1 MHNDLCLAPYEV
13 KMINYEEEI
22 KRFKPSLDVEQIE
35 DAIAKTDLTD
45 MNDIMTKLIEDLV
58 KKDDETR

>member
-1 MHNDLCLAPYEV
+1 
-13 KMINYEEEI
+13 MINYEEEI

-58 KKDDETR
+58 KKDDKTR

>member
-13 KMINYEEEI
+13 EMINYEEEI

>member
-1 MHNDLCLAPYEV
+1 
-13 KMINYEEEI
+13 MINYEEEI

-35 DAIAKTDLTD
+35 EAIAKTDLTD

>member
-1 MHNDLCLAPYEV
+1 
-13 KMINYEEEI
+13 MINYEEEI